1 MAGGSGFLGRPL
13 CLALARQGHSV
24 TVLSRRASQPGASGD
39 VPVEIMVW
47 DPAHPQPDQGWVQRV
62 GRADAVVNLA
72 GENVG
77 GAGPIPTRWTP
88 QFKNALRSSRLTA
101 TYAIVQALAANQRRP
116 GVLINASAVGYYG
129 SRGDELL
136 TESSEA
142 GADFFG
148 QLCFDWETA
157 ARKAQQLGVR
167 VVCLRTGVVLERGA
181 MASNLLILASRLGL
195 GGRLGSGQQWW
206 SWIHRDDV
214 IGLIQHALSHEAVS
228 GALNAV
234 APAPRR
240 MIDFPRVL
248 GRLLHRPSLVPAPA
262 FALRIALGELADALL
277 LASQRVV
284 PARALDTGYEFRFSE
299 LEQALAA
306 ILAHT

>member
-13 CLALARQGHSV
+13 CLALARQGHTV
-24 TVLSRRASQPGASGD
+24 TVLSRRASQSGTFADTPVD
-39 VPVEIMVW
+39 VMTW
-47 DPAHPQPDQGWVQRV
+47 DPARSQPEQGWVQRV
-62 GRADAVVNLA
+62 GRADAVINLA
-72 GENVG
+72 GESVG
-77 GAGPIPTRWTP
+77 GTGPIPTRWTS
-88 QFKNALRSSRLTA
+88 QFKNALRASRLTA

-116 GVLINASAVGYYG
+116 GVLINASAIGYYG

-136 TESSEA
+136 TESSGA

-148 QLCFDWETA
+148 QLCLDWETA
-157 ARKAQQLGVR
+157 GRKAEQLGVR
-167 VVCLRTGVVLERGA
+167 VVRLRTGVVLERGA
-181 MASNLLILASRLGL
+181 MASNLLILASRLGV

-214 IGLIQHALSHEAVS
+214 IGLIQHALSNEAVD

-234 APAPRR
+234 APEPRR

-248 GRLLHRPSLVPAPA
+248 GQLLHRPSLVPTPA
-262 FALRIALGELADALL
+262 FALRIALGEIADALL

-284 PARALDTGYEFRFSE
+284 PARALDTGYRFRFSE

-306 ILAHT
+306 ILAHA